1 MLSFDEDIN
10 NLVKLFD
17 CYEKESDEEC
27 IKNIK
32 NSNINLKELNH
43 QDFDI
48 LIFAIFYSF
57 SVDMINF
64 IIKEAEY
71 SNLNY
76 TYRITRKYKKYIDYK
91 NEERDRKDDED
102 NFYMTEYSILDDGN
116 ETPPLFLAIYR
127 KEFKIANLLLEKGA
141 DINYKTSSFKT
152 DISEYLFS
160 LGGFDKRRLG
170 FIFNHGYNIKKVI
183 TPPYL
188 VSYNIKFKSSNIL
201 KFILDLYAFNNDFI
215 LHFLFIYNN
224 KHSLTDLYLNEMI
237 FKEKNKISF
246 HQRYIISNYI

>member
-76 TYRITRKYKKYIDYK
+76 TYRIT
-91 NEERDRKDDED
+91 
-102 NFYMTEYSILDDGN
+102 
-116 ETPPLFLAIYR
+116 
-127 KEFKIANLLLEKGA
+127 
-141 DINYKTSSFKT
+141 
-152 DISEYLFS
+152 
-160 LGGFDKRRLG
+160 
-170 FIFNHGYNIKKVI
+170 
-183 TPPYL
+183 
-188 VSYNIKFKSSNIL
+188 
-201 KFILDLYAFNNDFI
+201 
-215 LHFLFIYNN
+215 
-224 KHSLTDLYLNEMI
+224 
-237 FKEKNKISF
+237 
-246 HQRYIISNYI
+246 